1 MTVRYKQTTTT
12 VQVDTVRVHD
22 EQNIVCNCVYLKES
36 SQTCDLQHSRPTFHR
51 LLHTNIQTHDYYTFL
66 YVATFSSCTSKSLE
80 YTRP

>member
-36 SQTCDLQHSRPTFHR
+36 SQTCDLQHSRPTLHR
-51 LLHTNIQTHDYYTFL
+51 LLHTKLQHLPILLHLPICRYIQQMY
-66 YVATFSSCTSKSLE
+66 K
-80 YTRP
+80 